1 MAQLPKSNYP
11 SNAAVQAAPI
21 NSNTNSNNYVPRD
34 DETHKPK
41 KLPTS
46 NETTPTS
53 TSKTTK
59 APAASSMRPKG
70 PSLPIRLPSNIA
82 ENLI

>member
-1 MAQLPKSNYP
+1 MTQLPKSNYP

-21 NSNTNSNNYVPRD
+21 NSNITNALRD
-34 DETHKPK
+34 EETHKPK

-53 TSKTTK
+53 TCKTAK
-59 APAASSMRPKG
+59 APAASSIRPKG
-70 PSLPIRLPSNIA
+70 PSLPIRLPSSIA